1 MIPIINAIR
10 SSVSSIDR
18 CVVPIFFDVFL
29 FLASQCVNLSRTKV
43 GKIEISGNKKDMA
56 LEKLSCAAICYISFA
71 ESFSANSLISLF
83 KYTESTVLTTT
94 TPPRI
99 ANSSNVGS
107 TTVFSMSEAIRNS
120 NPSKR

>member
-10 SSVSSIDR
+10 SSVSSMDR
-18 CVVPIFFDVFL
+18 CVIPIFFDVFL

-83 KYTESTVLTTT
+83 KNTESTVLTTT

>member
-18 CVVPIFFDVFL
+18 CVIPIFFDVFL

-83 KYTESTVLTTT
+83 KNTESTVLTTT

-107 TTVFSMSEAIRNS
+107 TTVFSMSEAIRKS

>member
-1 MIPIINAIR
+1 MCN
-10 SSVSSIDR
+10 SH
-18 CVVPIFFDVFL
+18 FFDVFL
-29 FLASQCVNLSRTKV
+29 FLASQCVNVSRTKV

-83 KYTESTVLTTT
+83 KNTESTVLT
-94 TPPRI
+94 
-99 ANSSNVGS
+99 
-107 TTVFSMSEAIRNS
+107 SMSEAIRNS

>member
-18 CVVPIFFDVFL
+18 CVIPIFFDVFL
-29 FLASQCVNLSRTKV
+29 FLASQCVNVSRTKV

-56 LEKLSCAAICYISFA
+56 LEKLSCAAICYRSFA
-71 ESFSANSLISLF
+71 ESLSANSLISLF
-83 KYTESTVLTTT
+83 KNTESTVLTTT

>member
-10 SSVSSIDR
+10 SSVSSMDR
-18 CVVPIFFDVFL
+18 CVIPIFFDVFL
-29 FLASQCVNLSRTKV
+29 FLASQCVNVSRTKV

-83 KYTESTVLTTT
+83 KNTESTVLTMT

>member
-10 SSVSSIDR
+10 SSVSSMDR
-18 CVVPIFFDVFL
+18 CVIPIFFDVFL

-83 KYTESTVLTTT
+83 KNTESTVLTTT

-107 TTVFSMSEAIRNS
+107 TTVFSMSEAIRKS

>member
-18 CVVPIFFDVFL
+18 CVIPIFFDVFL

-56 LEKLSCAAICYISFA
+56 LEKLSCAAICYIPFA

-83 KYTESTVLTTT
+83 KNTESTVLTTT